1 MGGTTTRWLGV
12 GTSTDADARSAG
24 VAAVTAAVTGD
35 MPQLLLAFVCDDL
48 DVDAVTAGIRS
59 TNPDTPLL
67 GCTTAGEL
75 ADIGAGDMGVVV
87 VALGGGGFTIETSVA
102 RNASTS
108 LHEAGAAVARA
119 GLKVADSP
127 HRVLLLLT
135 DGLAGDQQEIVRG
148 AYATLGATT
157 RLVGGCAGD
166 GLRMQTTR
174 QIYGD
179 EVMTDAV
186 IAAAIGSDAPIGIGV
201 EHGWRPVGERLLV
214 THSEGNLV
222 HRLDDRPALDVYLDL
237 LDAPAAARTDHE
249 AFTKFAI
256 THPLGLERRTGVEVR
271 FVGDADFEARTLQCI
286 AGVPQGELAWVLE
299 GDEASV
305 LDATDDA
312 CDSARAQLGGQEPL
326 GLVAFDCIARRGVLG
341 DPGLGAEIGRI
352 HEQFPG
358 VPLAGFY
365 TYGEF
370 ARVEGTRGFH
380 NQTLVVMAVA

>member
-1 MGGTTTRWLGV
+1 MATALRWLGV
-12 GTSTDADARSAG
+12 GTSTTSDAHAAG
-24 VAAVTAAVTGD
+24 VAAATSAVTGED
-35 MPQLLLAFVCDDL
+35 PQLLLAFVCDDM
-48 DVDAVTAGIRS
+48 DVEAVTAGIRT

-87 VALGGGGFTIETSVA
+87 VALGGGGFAIETSLA

-108 LHEAGAAVARA
+108 LHEAGADVARG
-119 GLKVADSP
+119 GLAVADSP

-186 IAAAIGSDAPIGIGV
+186 VAAAIGSDAPIGIGV

-214 THSEGNLV
+214 THSEGNVV
-222 HRLDDRPALDVYLDL
+222 HRLDDRPALDVYLEL
-237 LDAPAAARTDHE
+237 LDAPEEARTDHV

-271 FVGDADFEARTLQCI
+271 FVGDADFDARTLQCI

-312 CDSARAQLGGQEPL
+312 CDSARAQLDGREPL

-341 DPGLGAEIGRI
+341 DPGLGAEIDRI

-358 VPLAGFY
+358 IPLAGFY

>member
-1 MGGTTTRWLGV
+1 MRD
-12 GTSTDADARSAG
+12 SRDAGAAAARDALRG
-24 VAAVTAAVTGD
+24 PT
-35 MPQLLLAFVCDDL
+35 PQLLLAFVSDDL
-48 DVDAVTAGIRS
+48 DVDAVTTGIRS
-59 TNPDTPLL
+59 AAPDTPLL

-75 ADIGAGDMGVVV
+75 TDIGAGDMGVVV
-87 VALGGGGFTIETSVA
+87 VALGGGGFTVETASA
-102 RNASTS
+102 RQASTS
-108 LHEAGAAVARA
+108 LHEAGARVARA
-119 GLKVADSP
+119 GLAVADRP

-135 DGLAGDQQEIVRG
+135 DGLAGDQQEVVRG
-148 AYATLGATT
+148 AYTTLGATT

-166 GLRMQTTR
+166 GLRMQHTR
-174 QIYGD
+174 QLFDD
-179 EVMTDAV
+179 EVLTDAV
-186 IAAAIGSDAPIGIGV
+186 VAAAIGSDAPIGIGV
-201 EHGWRPVGERLLV
+201 EHGWRPVGDRLLV
-214 THSEGNLV
+214 THSEGNVV

-249 AFTKFAI
+249 AFTNFAI

-271 FVGDADFEARTLQCI
+271 FIGDADFEARTLQCI

-312 CDSARAQLGGQEPL
+312 CQSARDQLEGNDPL

-341 DPGLGAEIGRI
+341 DPGLGAEIDRI
-352 HEQFPG
+352 HEQFPN

-370 ARVEGTRGFH
+370 ARVDGTRGFH

>member
-1 MGGTTTRWLGV
+1 MTTRWLGV
-12 GTSTDADARSAG
+12 GTSTDADHRAAGAAAARD
-24 VAAVTAAVTGD
+24 AVTGPV
-35 MPQLLLAFVCDDL
+35 PQLLVAFVCDDL
-48 DVDAVTAGIRS
+48 DVEAVTAGIRS
-59 TNPDTPLL
+59 TAPDTPLL

-75 ADIGAGDMGVVV
+75 ADVGAGDMGVVV
-87 VALGGGGFTIETSVA
+87 VAFGGGGFSVETALA
-102 RNASTS
+102 RDVSTG
-108 LHEAGAAVARA
+108 LHDAGAAVARA
-119 GLKVADSP
+119 GLGVADRP

-148 AYATLGATT
+148 AYTTLGATT

-166 GLRMQTTR
+166 GLRMQSTR
-174 QIYGD
+174 QLFD
-179 EVMTDAV
+179 DDVMTDAIV
-186 IAAAIGSDAPIGIGV
+186 AAAIGSDAPIGIGV
-201 EHGWRPVGERLLV
+201 EHGWRPVGDRLLV
-214 THSEGNLV
+214 THSEGNVV

-237 LDAPAAARTDHE
+237 LDAPAEARTDNE

-271 FVGDADFEARTLQCI
+271 FIGDADFEERTLQCI

-299 GDEASV
+299 GDDATV

-312 CDSARAQLGGQEPL
+312 CASARDQLEGMEPL

-341 DPGLGAEIGRI
+341 DPGLGAEIDRI
-352 HEQFPG
+352 HQQFPD